1 MSPGEIRQGVHP
13 GVRQG
18 VHQEVRRDRRRIRPI
33 ARRGAV
39 SGRPEKLR
47 SPRHIE
53 VDS

>member
-1 MSPGEIRQGVHP
+1 MSSGEVRQGVQQEIRQGV
-13 GVRQG
+13 Q
-18 VHQEVRRDRRRIRPI
+18 QEIHRDRRRRRPI
-33 ARRGAV
+33 ARRAAV